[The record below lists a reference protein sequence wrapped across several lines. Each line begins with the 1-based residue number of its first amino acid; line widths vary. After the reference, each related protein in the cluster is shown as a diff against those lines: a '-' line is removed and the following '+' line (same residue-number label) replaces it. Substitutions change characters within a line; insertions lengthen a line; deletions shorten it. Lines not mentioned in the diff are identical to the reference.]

1 MNPGTSP
8 RLLGFWMAL
17 ALVVGN
23 IIGAG
28 VFLLPSS
35 LAPFGPNI
43 LPGWLLTIAGALC
56 LAWVLAQLARRISGG
71 PYAYVADALGPEAG
85 FLVMWSYWI
94 SVWTAVA
101 ALAIAAVSY
110 ASSLLPELGQGLA
123 APLLAIACVLLF
135 TAINSRGALAA
146 GAVQLVTTLLK
157 LLPLIAA
164 VAVALLL
171 LGQGT
176 ASASE
181 TAAPVSLAGIAGVA
195 ALAMFAMLGF
205 ESATLPA
212 GKVRDEAR
220 TVPRATI
227 AGTLVAG
234 AVTLGACAAVLYLLP
249 AEVAANSPSP
259 FADAI
264 RPALGD
270 AAGTLVTLF
279 ALISALGALNGWVL
293 ISGEVPLS
301 MAEAR
306 VFPAWFGR
314 TTALGTPVRAQWVS
328 SLVAVLLL
336 AANYTRGLSGIFTF
350 MILVSTVSALV
361 LYAAAA
367 VAALKLRIAV
377 AASILGLLFTA
388 FAFWGAGLEAS
399 LWGLGLL
406 LTGVPVYWLNR
417 RSILREEA
425 APAEPPAPAA

>member
-1 MNPGTSP
+1 MDPRTTP

-28 VFLLPSS
+28 VFLLPAS

-71 PYAYVADALGPEAG
+71 PYAYVADALGAEAG

-110 ASSLLPELGQGLA
+110 ASSLLPALGQGVA
-123 APLLAIACVLLF
+123 APLLAIACVLVF

-146 GAVQLVTTLLK
+146 GGVQLVTTLLK
-157 LLPLIAA
+157 LLPLL

-171 LGQGT
+171 LGRSDPGA
-176 ASASE
+176 ASAPV
-181 TAAPVSLAGIAGVA
+181 PVSIGGIAGVA

-212 GKVRDEAR
+212 GKVKDEAR

-234 AVTLGACAAVLYLLP
+234 AVTLGACGAVLYLLP
-249 AEVAANSPSP
+249 AAVAANSPSP

-264 RPALGD
+264 RPALGEG
-270 AAGTLVTLF
+270 AGTLVTLF
-279 ALISALGALNGWVL
+279 ALISALGALNGWIL

-306 VFPAWFGR
+306 VFPAWFGK
-314 TTALGTPVRAQWVS
+314 TTRLGTPVRAQWVS
-328 SLVAVLLL
+328 SLIAALLL

-377 AASILGLLFTA
+377 AASNLGLLFTA

-417 RSILREEA
+417 RSILREGA
-425 APAEPPAPAA
+425 APAEPRAPAA